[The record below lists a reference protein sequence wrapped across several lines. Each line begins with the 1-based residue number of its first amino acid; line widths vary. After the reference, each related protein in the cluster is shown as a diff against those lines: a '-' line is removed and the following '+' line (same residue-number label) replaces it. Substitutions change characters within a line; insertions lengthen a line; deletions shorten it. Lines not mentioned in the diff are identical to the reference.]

1 MRNRGF
7 EVISSFRDKNI
18 NLPVRKTAHSAGYDI
33 EAAESVSV
41 EPGALAL
48 IATGLK
54 AYMQADEYLGIHIRS
69 SLGIKQQLLLANSQ
83 GVVDADYYN
92 NSDNEGHII
101 IALRNMGD
109 RTVTINKGDRIAQG
123 IFYRCLTVDED
134 FAEGTRSGGF
144 GSTGR

>member
-1 MRNRGF
+1 MRHRGF
-7 EVISSFRDKNI
+7 EVISSFKDKNI
-18 NLPVRKTAHSAGYDI
+18 KLPVRKTAHSAGYDI

-41 EPGALAL
+41 ETGALAL
-48 IATGLK
+48 VATGLK

-69 SLGIKQQLLLANSQ
+69 SLGIKQRLLLANSQ
-83 GVVDADYYN
+83 GVIDSDYYN

-101 IALRNMGD
+101 IAILNMGD

-123 IFYRCLTVDED
+123 IFYRYLTADED

>member
-1 MRNRGF
+1 MRHRGF
-7 EVISSFRDKNI
+7 EVISSFKDKNI
-18 NLPVRKTAHSAGYDI
+18 KLPVRKTAHSAGYDI

-41 EPGALAL
+41 ETGALAL
-48 IATGLK
+48 VATGLK

-69 SLGIKQQLLLANSQ
+69 SLGIKQRLLLANSQ
-83 GVVDADYYN
+83 GVIDSDYYN

-101 IALRNMGD
+101 IALLNMGD

-123 IFYRCLTVDED
+123 IFYRYLTADED

>member
-7 EVISSFRDKNI
+7 EVISSFKDKNI

-48 IATGLK
+48 VATGLK
-54 AYMQADEYLGIHIRS
+54 AYMQSDEYLGIHIRS
-69 SLGIKQQLLLANSQ
+69 SLGIKRQLLLANSQ
-83 GVVDADYYN
+83 GVIDSDYYN

-109 RTVTINKGDRIAQG
+109 KTVTINKGDRIAQG
-123 IFYRCLTVDED
+123 IFYRYLTADED
-134 FAEGTRSGGF
+134 FAEGARSGGF

>member
-48 IATGLK
+48 VATGLK
-54 AYMQADEYLGIHIRS
+54 AYMQSDEYLGIHIRS
-69 SLGIKQQLLLANSQ
+69 SLGIKRQLLLANSQ
-83 GVVDADYYN
+83 GVIDADYYN

-123 IFYRCLTVDED
+123 IFYRYLTADED

>member
-41 EPGALAL
+41 EPGTLAL
-48 IATGLK
+48 VATGLK

-83 GVVDADYYN
+83 GVIDSDYYN

-123 IFYRCLTVDED
+123 IFYRYLTADED
-134 FAEGTRSGGF
+134 FAGGTRNGGF